1 MYGYISIYFTP
12 TEEERKSYLYYYCG
26 LCHSLKENLGEFYR
40 LTTVKEVVFFSMLN
54 NPLENINEFRCPYVG
69 LKKRFKPE
77 NNSFMT
83 PYAYLNLLIIYGKL
97 LDYNLEGKLV
107 PKKILK
113 KLEAKLFEYF
123 DSKTI
128 NEYKHLLKMQ
138 QKVEEQN
145 LDLDD
150 YAKPSQEIMEMLFE
164 KFFPQRYPATMP
176 IVTAYLLYLV
186 DSVYDFNKDIK
197 KRNFNSIASSFGVKK
212 LDELTQDQKERIL
225 FTYDLCSK
233 EFLENVE
240 EVANFNKHL
249 VKKLATFSLI
259 YHRNSV
265 TKILDGGEIDE
276 RATNHSRANKKGRV
290 QKPIFKI

>member
-26 LCHSLKENLGEFYR
+26 LCHSLKENFGEFYR

-54 NPLENINEFRCPYVG
+54 NPVESFNEFRCPYVG

-97 LDYNLEGKLV
+97 LDYKLEGKPV
-107 PKKILK
+107 PKKIFNK
-113 KLEAKLFEYF
+113 FETKLLEHFDPMTIKEY
-123 DSKTI
+123 
-128 NEYKHLLKMQ
+128 NHLLMKQ

-164 KFFPQRYPATMP
+164 KFFPQGYPATMP
-176 IVTAYLLYLV
+176 VVTAYLIYLV
-186 DSVYDFNKDIK
+186 DSVYDFDKDIK
-197 KRNFNSIASSFGVKK
+197 KRNFNAIASSFGVKK
-212 LDELTQDQKERIL
+212 LEELTQDQKERIL

-233 EFLENVE
+233 EFVENIGE
-240 EVANFNKHL
+240 IANFNKYL

-265 TKILDGGEIDE
+265 TKILDGGKKDE
-276 RATNHSRANKKGRV
+276 RATNHSRANKKGRF
-290 QKPIFKI
+290 QKPVFKI

>member
-12 TEEERKSYLYYYCG
+12 IEEERKKYLYYYCG
-26 LCHSLKENLGEFYR
+26 LCHSLKENLGELYR

-54 NPLENINEFRCPYVG
+54 HPVENMDEFRCPYVG
-69 LKKRFKPE
+69 LKKRFRPS
-77 NNSFMT
+77 NNSFME
-83 PYAYLNLLIIYGKL
+83 PYVYLNLLIIYGKL
-97 LDYNLEGKLV
+97 LDYKLEGKLV
-107 PKKILK
+107 PKKILTDF
-113 KLEAKLFEYF
+113 EAKLLEYF
-123 DSKTI
+123 DTKTI

-164 KFFPQRYPATMP
+164 KFFPQGYPVTMP
-176 IVTAYLLYLV
+176 VVTAYLVYLV

-197 KRNFNSIASSFGVKK
+197 RGNFNAIANSFSVKRVE
-212 LDELTQDQKERIL
+212 ELTREQKERIL

-233 EFLENVE
+233 EFVENIE
-240 EVANFNKHL
+240 EIANFNKHFA
-249 VKKLATFSLI
+249 KKIATFSLI
-259 YHRNSV
+259 YHRSSL
-265 TKILDGGEIDE
+265 TKILDGGKKDE
-276 RATNHSRANKKGRV
+276 RATNHTRANKKGRV